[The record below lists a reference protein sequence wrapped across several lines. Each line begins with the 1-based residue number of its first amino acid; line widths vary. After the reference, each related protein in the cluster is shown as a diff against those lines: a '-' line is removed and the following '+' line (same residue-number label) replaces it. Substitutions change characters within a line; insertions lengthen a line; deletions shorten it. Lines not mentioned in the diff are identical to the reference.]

1 MDKLD
6 YNSLPRA
13 GLMRRLA
20 ALLYDG
26 FLVAAIWMLIGF
38 VLQLVVGPGT
48 NELVDGVVKTDPVL
62 NIITFTLMVVSASGF
77 YLWFWRRSGQTLGM
91 MSWRLKLVSSQNQPI
106 HFQQGLLR
114 YVLAWPAFFIAGL
127 GYLWLYIDE
136 NGDAIHDKLS
146 LTKVVIVPKS
156 HRPFD

>member
-1 MDKLD
+1 MDQLD
-6 YNSLPRA
+6 YNTLPRA
-13 GLMRRLA
+13 KLMRRLA

-38 VLQLVVGPGT
+38 VLQLIVGPGT

-62 NIITFTLMVVSASGF
+62 NVITFILMVASASGF

-91 MSWRLKLVSSQNQPI
+91 MSWRLKLVGNDNELI
-106 HFQQGLLR
+106 DLRHGLIR
-114 YVLAWPAFFIAGL
+114 YMLAWPAFFCAGL
-127 GYLWLYIDE
+127 GYLWLYVDS
-136 NGDAIHDKLS
+136 NGDALHDKFSNSKIVL
-146 LTKVVIVPKS
+146 VPKS

>member
-1 MDKLD
+1 MDPLD
-6 YNSLPRA
+6 YNNLPKA
-13 GLMRRLA
+13 KLMRRLA

-38 VLQLVVGPGT
+38 VLQLIVGPGT

-62 NIITFTLMVVSASGF
+62 NVVTFCLMVASASGF

-91 MSWRLKLVSSQNQPI
+91 MSWRLKLVSNDNQLI
-106 HFQQGLLR
+106 DLR
-114 YVLAWPAFFIAGL
+114 YGVIRYLLAWPAFFCAGL
-127 GYLWLYIDE
+127 GYLWLYFDS
-136 NGDAIHDKLS
+136 NGDAFHDKFS
-146 LTKVVIVPKS
+146 NSKIVVVPKS